1 MSKNK
6 KKKLSP
12 IQDKL
17 VDDFLDGDPETP
29 VPAKEEKK
37 IEAKVETEV
46 KEEKKEDLPATK
58 EEEKVEVKEEKK
70 EDLPATKEE
79 EKVEVKEVKEVKEE
93 KKEEVKESKGS
104 SPSEH
109 ILEKEIEK
117 EMNYNLLGG
126 LSLRKF
132 ADSNSGSLYL
142 EPEVH
147 LHQEYG
153 KVVMCHGLL
162 SFIHGLRHVSAYG
175 KIAVFVEG
183 NQVNYLAKQDVLFD
197 CPGNVFRSPEIDEF
211 LEKSSQ

>member
-37 IEAKVETEV
+37 IEAKVET
-46 KEEKKEDLPATK
+46 
-58 EEEKVEVKEEKK
+58 EVKEEKK